1 MTARALEGVL
11 RDLRGEVQAL
21 VARSAA
27 IDAPFAAVNIQAIAA
42 DLDSVVAQLAR
53 RADFE
58 MGAALTNAF
67 DAGARITPSALTSV
81 GLPVAFPSISPAILT
96 ALTAETSS
104 ILTELAASVRGDIDK
119 VLRAGVAG
127 LKPTSAVIQDLSSLL
142 RTSEIRLGR
151 RARIQS
157 AFRAE
162 AIARTELARVFS
174 SAQQAT
180 SEAMSEIVP
189 GLRKRWVTVLG
200 RRRGH
205 RETERRYAVGGEIGP
220 IRVDQRFEVR
230 DFSRVGSSEFFT
242 LNNKVFKRRKGP
254 RARQG
259 RIITDR
265 MLFPR
270 DAAGSVGNVVQC
282 SCIIVEF
289 LPEIEEA
296 QRRARGEV
304 AV

>member
-1 MTARALEGVL
+1 
-11 RDLRGEVQAL
+11 
-21 VARSAA
+21 
-27 IDAPFAAVNIQAIAA
+27 
-42 DLDSVVAQLAR
+42 
-53 RADFE
+53 
-58 MGAALTNAF
+58 
-67 DAGARITPSALTSV
+67 
-81 GLPVAFPSISPAILT
+81 
-96 ALTAETSS
+96 
-104 ILTELAASVRGDIDK
+104 
-119 VLRAGVAG
+119 
-127 LKPTSAVIQDLSSLL
+127 
-142 RTSEIRLGR
+142 
-151 RARIQS
+151 
-157 AFRAE
+157 
-162 AIARTELARVFS
+162 
-174 SAQQAT
+174 
-180 SEAMSEIVP
+180 MSEIVP

-230 DFSRVGSSEFFT
+230 DFSRTGRSQFFT
-242 LNNKVFKRRKGP
+242 LNGRAVRVDRPAQRR
-254 RARQG
+254 G

-282 SCIIVEF
+282 TCIVVEF